1 MRLVLVGPPG
11 AGKGTQATLLVA
23 SLRIPHISTGE
34 LLREEA
40 RAGTPLGVRVAAVM
54 ATGGLVP
61 TPVTLGLVERRIA
74 EPDAAEGFILDGFPR
89 STEQAEALDALLE
102 SHGQELAA
110 VVLLDLPDEEVVQR
124 ISGRRVC
131 AADAAHS
138 FHLDTAPPAR
148 PDVCDHCGGALFQRE
163 DDRPETV
170 LRRQQVYRAETVPLI
185 SYYEAAGLLR
195 RVAATGSVAEV
206 AQRIRAVLPT
216 G

>member
-11 AGKGTQATLLVA
+11 AGKGTQATLLSA
-23 SLRIPHISTGE
+23 SLGVPHISTGE
-34 LLREEA
+34 LLRQEA
-40 RAGTPLGVRVAAVM
+40 RAGTPLGARVAEVM

-61 TPVTLGLVERRIA
+61 TPVTLELVERRIA

-89 STEQAEALDALLE
+89 STEQAEALDALLAP
-102 SHGQELAA
+102 HGQELTA

-131 AADAAHS
+131 AENAAHS
-138 FHLDTAPPAR
+138 FHLDTAPPAD
-148 PDVCDHCGGALFQRE
+148 PGVCDHCGGALFQRE

-185 SYYEAAGLLR
+185 AYYEAAGLLR
-195 RVAATGSVAEV
+195 RVAATGPVAEV
-206 AQRIRAVLPT
+206 AQRIRTVLPA